1 MTTTRKPSVLGVR
14 GCLLASR
21 TAYPRVCSA
30 LVPFIWV
37 LCSAISDRVWRTIVP
52 WSNPG
57 LSTSHTCVPSGRGS
71 TVRSVPSTH
80 GPEDS
85 TPRDVNPHVSAHY
98 IPAAPPRRTGSRTR
112 PPPTPGTKGT
122 SARCRPGRGRG
133 DWTAQGDHPRSWGR
147 SMAIYPSSRPFR
159 TYFNPPG
166 RYQQRAR
173 ADLRI
178 VLGFLRPS
186 CGPSVRG

>member
-57 LSTSHTCVPSGRGS
+57 LSTSHMCVPRGRGS

-85 TPRDVNPHVSAHY
+85 TPRDVTPHVSAHY

-112 PPPTPGTKGT
+112 PPPNPRHEGYEREVQ
-122 SARCRPGRGRG
+122 AGRGRG
-133 DWTAQGDHPRSWGR
+133 DWTAQGDYPRSWGR
-147 SMAIYPSSRPFR
+147 SMAIYALF
-159 TYFNPPG
+159 PPVPH
-166 RYQQRAR
+166 
-173 ADLRI
+173 L
-178 VLGFLRPS
+178 F
-186 CGPSVRG
+186 